1 MALNFPWIYPVRV
14 AQVVF
19 AIIVLGLTA
28 YAVSVVRWS
37 DTVNFMLFNGVWT
50 AFVATPYLALAPVF
64 FPQLAHRFVIP
75 AVEIVTMIFWFA
87 GFIALGVLLPSPD
100 YCHWGQCRAL
110 QAATV
115 FGSFECAL
123 AYSNPS
129 CFNPSALN
137 ARQMA
142 FNEFEVTAAPKVAEG
157 KGKMLNDEPVQ
168 VYDNSPPPT
177 SNELDCE
184 KHGASRQSN
193 PLPDLKRKLKSRHL
207 QMIAIGGT
215 IGTGL
220 FISSG
225 TAIAHAGPVGALIA
239 YIFVGSIVYSVMTS
253 LGEVATYIPIPGA
266 FTSYAARLIDPSLG
280 FAMGWIYWFSWAI
293 TYALELTATGLIIQF
308 WKSDIQIAIFIAVF
322 WVMITLF
329 NFLPVSFY
337 GELEFWFSSI
347 KVITV
352 VGFMIFAIC
361 IDAGA
366 GDRGYLGFRHWVDP
380 GPFSPYESV
389 HPDST
394 AKFVGFWAVLI
405 QAGFSYQ
412 GTELV
417 GIAAGETENPRKT
430 VPSAIRKT
438 FFRILFFFV
447 LTIFFIGL
455 LVPYTN
461 ENLLTGGNDANSSP
475 FVIAARLAG
484 VKVLP
489 DIINAVLLTVVLS
502 AANSNVY
509 SGSRILI
516 GLAQEGF
523 APRCFKRTSKKGVP
537 YYSVAFTSAF
547 GLLGFMNVSNAGS
560 TVFNWFLNISGVAGF
575 ITWASLNACHIAFM
589 RALEARNISRD
600 LLPYKALWQPW
611 YAYYGL
617 FFNILIILTQGFTA
631 WIPTFSVTD
640 FFVAYLSLIL
650 FVVLYLGHK
659 IIFRP
664 AFVRPIEADI
674 DTGRVALENEMWET
688 VTPTKW
694 YKKLGSAILG

>member
-1 MALNFPWIYPVRV
+1 MA
-14 AQVVF
+14 
-19 AIIVLGLTA
+19 
-28 YAVSVVRWS
+28 S
-37 DTVNFMLFNGVWT
+37 DE
-50 AFVATPYLALAPVF
+50 P
-64 FPQLAHRFVIP
+64 
-75 AVEIVTMIFWFA
+75 
-87 GFIALGVLLPSPD
+87 
-100 YCHWGQCRAL
+100 
-110 QAATV
+110 
-115 FGSFECAL
+115 
-123 AYSNPS
+123 
-129 CFNPSALN
+129 
-137 ARQMA
+137 
-142 FNEFEVTAAPKVAEG
+142 EVTAAPKAVEG
-157 KGKMLNDEPVQ
+157 KGRMINDESVH
-168 VYDNSPPPT
+168 VYANNDPT
-177 SNELDCE
+177 ASNDFDCE
-184 KHGASRQSN
+184 KHGASRESN

-253 LGEVATYIPIPGA
+253 LGEVATYMPIPGA
-266 FTSYAARLIDPSLG
+266 FTAYATRLIDPSLG

-293 TYALELTATGLIIQF
+293 TFALELTATGLIIQF
-308 WKSDIQIAIFIAVF
+308 WNSDIHIAIFIGVF

-347 KVITV
+347 KVLTV

-361 IDAGA
+361 INAGA
-366 GDRGYLGFRHWVDP
+366 GDKGYIGFHYWVDP
-380 GPFSPYESV
+380 GPFAAYDGV

-461 ENLLTGGNDANSSP
+461 NNLLTGGNDANSSP

-523 APRCFKRTSKKGVP
+523 APRWFKETTKKGVP

-560 TVFNWFLNISGVAGF
+560 TVFNWFLNISSVAGF

-589 RALEARNISRD
+589 RALEARNVSRD
-600 LLPYKALWQPW
+600 LLPYKALWQPF

-617 FFNILIILTQGFTA
+617 FFNILIIFTQGFTA
-631 WIPTFSVTD
+631 WIPTFSVTS
-640 FFVAYLSLIL
+640 FFIAYLSLIL

-664 AFVRPIEADI
+664 AFVRPEDADL
-674 DTGRVALENEMWET
+674 DTGRLALENEMWET

-694 YKKLGSAILG
+694 YKKVGNAIFT